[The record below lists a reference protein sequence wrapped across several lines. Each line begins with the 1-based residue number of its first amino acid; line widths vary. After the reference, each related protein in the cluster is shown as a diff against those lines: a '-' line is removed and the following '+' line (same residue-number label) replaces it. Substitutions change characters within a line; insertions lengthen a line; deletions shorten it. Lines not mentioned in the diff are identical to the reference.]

1 MSQVSDPEPNKHE
14 KPDPAQ
20 GDGQVDPNRVPNPN
34 EPKPGKHG
42 K

>member
-1 MSQVSDPEPNKHE
+1 MDKEPKEPQRHE
-14 KPDPAQ
+14 KKVPNDDKQVPPD
-20 GDGQVDPNRVPNPN
+20 RTPNPN